1 MPGHQLERA
10 LHEIDAGDQHPDVGS
25 GHEHAGAGPEQPGDA
40 AAFNAQIPMPWSHR
54 RARAAAI
61 GVGPGDGGLRFEA
74 ERGQAGSGVTAQIVR
89 TGLETGLHP
98 PQALRHRR
106 GRTDHTV
113 AVVLS
118 NLVSEK
124 RRNSSVKG
132 RCSQRHL
139 ARR

>member
-1 MPGHQLERA
+1 MSMPKTRLSKRAQLA
-10 LHEIDAGDQHPDVGS
+10 P
-25 GHEHAGAGPEQPGDA
+25 
-40 AAFNAQIPMPWSHR
+40 NAKL
-54 RARAAAI
+54 RAAVVPVPAQTTTK
-61 GVGPGDGGLRFEA
+61 VGPGDGGLRFEA

-139 ARR
+139 ARRSQRLD